1 VFNEGVYA
9 TMREAVNTRE
19 AVTSIARRMG
29 CYHKDARELLL
40 EHFPAVLV
48 ESISA
53 GKKVHLAGLGTFYPR
68 RGRKGLLRV
77 GFKPARGLLRA
88 VQEKNGKSES

>member
-1 VFNEGVYA
+1 MPSVN
-9 TMREAVNTRE
+9 TKEAVKE
-19 AVTSIARRMG
+19 ISKRMG

-68 RGRKGLLRV
+68 RGRKGLRV
-77 GFKPARGLLRA
+77 AFRPARGLLRA
-88 VQEKNGKSES
+88 VREKSEPEVNS